1 MPRFTGSKFDNQVVR
16 VADGNR
22 LSAKITSTGN
32 TTKAHVTWK
41 DGRNQTEKF
50 FTFFSEASM
59 RENLKKLDASV
70 KFFEKQVTQETEASN
85 RNEKDAILL
94 EAMRIDGGVN
104 DQAYRN
110 ACRKFGVAPS
120 PRPDHS
126 GTKSTQQIT
135 PLYQVIAQFEAWKK
149 THPELQ
155 YGVFGDYNF
164 QLISDWMENENREF
178 TTQNL
183 EQAYA
188 ELNAA
193 HCFKSFDTGR
203 PGGRIVQ
210 TYDHAAVVAARKQK
224 AAVIEPP
231 ANLSPVDRQAWE
243 RIHAL
248 NPHLDVRSEKF
259 RVTCQQQIWSW
270 ARTNALKEGFTA
282 ENEGEMRKRCEQI
295 ILGWARQSNQ
305 NLGTS
310 NKSAVDRRIWLG

>member
-1 MPRFTGSKFDNQVVR
+1 VQKEMLYTFLTETQMQDNLR
-16 VADGNR
+16 
-22 LSAKITSTGN
+22 
-32 TTKAHVTWK
+32 
-41 DGRNQTEKF
+41 
-50 FTFFSEASM
+50 
-59 RENLKKLDASV
+59 KLDPSV
-70 KFFEKQVTQETEASN
+70 KFLDRKITTEAQGTQRASQ
-85 RNEKDAILL
+85 DDTLL
-94 EAMRIDGGVN
+94 EAMRVDPAIKDV
-104 DQAYRN
+104 AYFN
-110 ACRKFGVAPS
+110 ACRKLGQNHV
-120 PRPDHS
+120 PRPDFT
-126 GTKSTQQIT
+126 GTKSAQQIT

-149 THPELQ
+149 THPELL

-178 TTQNL
+178 TTQSL

-210 TYDHAAVVAARKQK
+210 EYDHAALVAARKNR

-243 RIHAL
+243 RIHAI

-259 RVTCQQQIWSW
+259 RATCQQQIWAW

-282 ENEGEMRKRCEQI
+282 ENEGEMRKRCEEI
-295 ILGWARQSNQ
+295 ILGWARKSNP
-305 NLGTS
+305 NLGAG
-310 NKSAVDRRIWLG
+310 NKSAVDSRVWLG

>member
-1 MPRFTGSKFDNQVVR
+1 MRYSSSRFDQQTVKA
-16 VADGNR
+16 ADANTF
-22 LSAKITSTGN
+22 SAQITSTGN
-32 TTKAHVTWK
+32 TIKAHVTFK
-41 DGRNQTEKF
+41 DGRAQKEMLYTFLTE
-50 FTFFSEASM
+50 SQM
-59 RENLKKLDASV
+59 QDNLKRLDPSV
-70 KFFEKQVTQETEASN
+70 KFLNRQASAEAQETERTSQ
-85 RNEKDAILL
+85 DVTIL
-94 EAMRIDGGVN
+94 EAMRVDPAIKDV
-104 DQAYRN
+104 AYFN
-110 ACRKFGVAPS
+110 ACRRLGQKPG
-120 PRPDHS
+120 PRPDFT
-126 GTKSTQQIT
+126 GTKAAQQIT

-183 EQAYA
+183 EHAYA

-210 TYDHAAVVAARKQK
+210 TYDHAALVAARKSR
-224 AAVIEPP
+224 AAVIAPP
-231 ANLSPVDRQAWE
+231 ENLSPVDRQAWE

-259 RVTCQQQIWSW
+259 RVICQQQTWSW